1 MRIFISI
8 LLVISNLI
16 CYSQYSSIQ
25 TSEDDKYELLLS
37 SKEFS
42 DPKFPDR
49 INSLNKT
56 GQIYE
61 VIVKNDT
68 IIIQNDYLV
77 FTTSNNKM
85 NVKYLEVD
93 DGTYDVEIHRVDGL
107 YYIFKIKIEDRYNYY
122 YFYRKFNWMI

>member
-1 MRIFISI
+1 M
-8 LLVISNLI
+8 
-16 CYSQYSSIQ
+16 
-25 TSEDDKYELLLS
+25 
-37 SKEFS
+37 
-42 DPKFPDR
+42 
-49 INSLNKT
+49 NKT

-93 DGTYDVEIHRVDGL
+93 DGTYDVEVHRVDGL
-107 YYIFKIKIEDRYNYY
+107 YYIFKIKIEEDKYNYY